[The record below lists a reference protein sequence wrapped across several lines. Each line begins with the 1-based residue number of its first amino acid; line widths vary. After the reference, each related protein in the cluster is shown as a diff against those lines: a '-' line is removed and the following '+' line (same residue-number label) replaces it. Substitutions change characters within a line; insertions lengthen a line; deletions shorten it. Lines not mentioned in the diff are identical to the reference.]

1 MIVDKTEEV
10 IRDNKENKMVEKI
23 AENKDNLLLLIKLSN
38 NKKRD

>member
-38 NKKRD
+38 NKKRG